1 MSYKRRL
8 SDNLIEAYHRA
19 CEANNEVLADVL
31 REAAHIELAGTGRTG
46 LIDRRPNSSAFR
58 RALNLNAAAFPA

>member
-8 SDNLIEAYHRA
+8 SDNLSEAYRRP
-19 CEANNEVLADVL
+19 CEAHNQVLAGVL
-31 REAAHIELAGTGRTG
+31 REAANIELAGTGRTG
-46 LIDRRPNSSAFR
+46 LIDRRPNCSAFR

>member
-8 SDNLIEAYHRA
+8 SDNLIEAFHRA
-19 CEANNEVLADVL
+19 CEANNEVLANVL
-31 REAAHIELAGTGRTG
+31 REATNIELAGAGRTG

-58 RALNLNAAAFPA
+58 KALNRHAAAFPA